1 MFRKSVKVSIII
13 VYLVILAGAI
23 VRMTGSGMGCP
34 DWPKCFG
41 YYIPPTDAAD
51 LSWEA
56 GMEYFK
62 GQVISYKEQLLVAND
77 HFKSDSEFI
86 DANWKTYNEHD
97 FVEINVTKTWVEY
110 INRLLGALAGLS
122 LLVMTFLSIFQWKI
136 DKRLT
141 IFSLISL
148 ILIGFQA
155 WLGATVVYSVLAPVR
170 ITLHML
176 VAFIILG
183 VLLYLYRLAGQDRK
197 TLNITTSKF
206 HVLVIAALGL
216 TLIQV
221 ILGTQ
226 VRQFVDDQLTQNGI
240 TKANVLTH
248 PEFTFYIHRSYS
260 ILILV
265 VNAGIWWL
273 NRKNS
278 LGFSMPNWIIS
289 IIGLEILT
297 GISMYYFAFPFGTQ
311 ALHLIFAALLFGFQF
326 YLILGS
332 SAAKKENITLK
343 LT

>member
-1 MFRKSVKVSIII
+1 MFRKSVKISIII

-41 YYIPPTDAAD
+41 YYIPPTEASD

-77 HFKSDSEFI
+77 HFKSDNEFKE
-86 DANWKTYNEHD
+86 ANWNSYDEHD

-122 LLVMTFLSIFQWKI
+122 LLVMTVLSFFRWKS

-148 ILIGFQA
+148 VLIGFQA

-183 VLLYLYRLAGQDRK
+183 VLLFLYRLASQNRK
-197 TLNITTSKF
+197 TNNITTKRF
-206 HVLVIAALGL
+206 HALVITALGI
-216 TLIQV
+216 TLLQV

-248 PEFTFYIHRSYS
+248 PEITFYIHRSFS
-260 ILILV
+260 ILIFV
-265 VNAGIWWL
+265 VNAVIWWISK
-273 NRKNS
+273 KNN
-278 LGFSMPNWIIS
+278 LGFRLPNWIIA
-289 IIGLEILT
+289 IISLEIIT
-297 GISMYYFAFPFGTQ
+297 GIIMYYFAFPFSTQ
-311 ALHLIFAALLFGFQF
+311 ALHLIFAALLFGLQF
-326 YLILGS
+326 YLILTS
-332 SAAKKENITLK
+332 SAAKRENITLK

>member
-1 MFRKSVKVSIII
+1 MFRKSVKISIII
-13 VYLVILAGAI
+13 IYLVILAGAI

-41 YYIPPTDAAD
+41 YYIPPTEAAD

-56 GMEYFK
+56 DMEYFK

-77 HFKSDSEFI
+77 HFKSDNEFKE
-86 DANWKTYNEHD
+86 ANWNSYDEHD

-122 LLVMTFLSIFQWKI
+122 LLVMTVLSFFRWKS

-148 ILIGFQA
+148 VLIGFQA

-183 VLLYLYRLAGQDRK
+183 VLLFLYRLASQNRK
-197 TLNITTSKF
+197 TNNITTKRF
-206 HVLVIAALGL
+206 HALVITALGI
-216 TLIQV
+216 TLLQV

-248 PEFTFYIHRSYS
+248 PEITFYIHRSFS
-260 ILILV
+260 ILIFV
-265 VNAGIWWL
+265 VNAVIWWISK
-273 NRKNS
+273 KNN
-278 LGFSMPNWIIS
+278 LGFRLPNWIIA
-289 IIGLEILT
+289 IISLEIIT
-297 GISMYYFAFPFGTQ
+297 GIIMYYFGFPFSTQ
-311 ALHLIFAALLFGFQF
+311 ALHLIFAALLFGLQF
-326 YLILGS
+326 YLILTS
-332 SAAKKENITLK
+332 SAAKRENITLK

>member
-1 MFRKSVKVSIII
+1 MYRKSVKVSIII

-41 YYIPPTDAAD
+41 YYIPPTEGAD
-51 LSWEA
+51 LSWETGA
-56 GMEYFK
+56 EYFK
-62 GQVISYKEQLLVAND
+62 GQVISYKEELLVATD
-77 HFKSDSEFI
+77 HFQSNNQFQE
-86 DANWKTYNEHD
+86 ANWKTYNEHD

-122 LLVMTFLSIFQWKI
+122 LLVMTVFSVFQWKN
-136 DKRLT
+136 DRRLT
-141 IFSLISL
+141 IFSFISL
-148 ILIGFQA
+148 VLIGFQA

-170 ITLHML
+170 ITLHMM

-197 TLNITTSKF
+197 VSSISTKKF
-206 HVLVIAALGL
+206 HGLVIVALGL
-216 TLIQV
+216 TLTQV

-226 VRQFVDDQLTQNGI
+226 VRQFVDDQLTKSGI
-240 TKANVLTH
+240 TKSNVLTD
-248 PEFTFYIHRSYS
+248 PIVTFYIHRSYS
-260 ILILV
+260 ILILL

-273 NRKNS
+273 NRKNN
-278 LGFSMPNWIIS
+278 LGFSMPNWIVS
-289 IIGLEILT
+289 IISLEIMT
-297 GISMYYFAFPFGTQ
+297 GIAMYYFAFPFGSQ

-326 YLILGS
+326 YLILRS
-332 SAAKKENITLK
+332 SVAKKESITLK

>member
-1 MFRKSVKVSIII
+1 MYRKSVKISIII

-41 YYIPPTDAAD
+41 YYIPPTEAAD

-77 HFKSDSEFI
+77 HFKSDNEFKE
-86 DANWKTYNEHD
+86 ANWKTYDEHD

-122 LLVMTFLSIFQWKI
+122 LLIMTVLSIFQRKI

-148 ILIGFQA
+148 VLIGFQA

-183 VLLYLYRLAGQDRK
+183 VLLYLYRLASQNKK
-197 TLNITTSKF
+197 TKSITTKRF
-206 HVLVIAALGL
+206 HIFVVAALGI
-216 TLIQV
+216 TLLQV

-226 VRQFVDDQLTQNGI
+226 VRQFVDDQLTKGGI
-240 TKANVLTH
+240 TKANVLTD
-248 PEFTFYIHRSYS
+248 PEVTFYIHRSFS
-260 ILILV
+260 ILIFL

-273 NRKNS
+273 NRKNN
-278 LGFSMPNWIIS
+278 LGFSMPNWIVGIIS
-289 IIGLEILT
+289 LEIIT
-297 GISMYYFAFPFGTQ
+297 GIIMYYFAFPFSTQ

-326 YLILGS
+326 YLILTS
-332 SAAKKENITLK
+332 SAADKENITLK

>member
-1 MFRKSVKVSIII
+1 MFRKSVKISVII

-41 YYIPPTDAAD
+41 YYIPPTEATD

-77 HFKSDSEFI
+77 HFKSNDEFKE
-86 DANWKTYNEHD
+86 ANWKTYDEHS

-122 LLVMTFLSIFQWKI
+122 LLVMTVLSFFQWKS

-148 ILIGFQA
+148 VLIGFQA

-183 VLLYLYRLAGQDRK
+183 VLLYLYKLASQDRK
-197 TLNITTSKF
+197 VSGVTTKKF
-206 HVLVIAALGL
+206 HTFIIAALGL
-216 TLIQV
+216 TLLQV

-248 PEFTFYIHRSYS
+248 PEITFYIHRSFS
-260 ILILV
+260 ILILL

-273 NRKNS
+273 NRKNN
-278 LGFSMPNWIIS
+278 LGFSMPDWILTVIS
-289 IIGLEILT
+289 LEIIT
-297 GISMYYFAFPFGTQ
+297 GITMYYFAFPFSTQ
-311 ALHLIFAALLFGFQF
+311 ALHLIFAAMLFGFQF
-326 YLILGS
+326 YLILTS
-332 SAAKKENITLK
+332 SAAKRENITLK